1 MPGLAVGVAVSRSGS
16 YRSLMSDRQAL
27 TRSEELRSVT
37 SRHWDAFRRGDGQ
50 AAISRY
56 SLATGVTMFGTD
68 VSEYIDDPDKLVRYR
83 RKEFEVL
90 GNWPLG
96 EAEIDAWTED
106 NVGWSVIRSTVGFGE
121 ASRALRVTLV
131 FRLEGDDWRVIHQH
145 WSVGSPNP
153 EVFGTPLTYSLEQV
167 AEAVESRRPDL
178 AGWAAADG
186 TITVVFTDIESS
198 TALNLSFGDQAWIE
212 VLHAHNEV
220 VERLTLAQGGTV
232 VQRLGDGYMLVFPTA
247 RRALRAATTIE
258 SEITA
263 TFSDPGSPIRVRIG
277 VHTGEVIRDADDFF
291 GQAINYAA
299 RVAGAAAGGEV
310 LASALVHGLVSS
322 DREFSFGPH
331 REVAM
336 KGIEGGQPVYPLVID
351 RNPD

>member
-16 YRSLMSDRQAL
+16 YRSLMSDRQSL

-198 TALNLSFGDQAWIE
+198 TALDLSFGDQAWIE
-212 VLHAHNEV
+212 VLMLTTRSSSVSPSRRAARSSSASATATCWYSRPLAAHSG
-220 VERLTLAQGGTV
+220 Q
-232 VQRLGDGYMLVFPTA
+232 QRRSSPRSPRRSATRA
-247 RRALRAATTIE
+247 RRFASGSAFTRA
-258 SEITA
+258 
-263 TFSDPGSPIRVRIG
+263 
-277 VHTGEVIRDADDFF
+277 
-291 GQAINYAA
+291 
-299 RVAGAAAGGEV
+299 
-310 LASALVHGLVSS
+310 
-322 DREFSFGPH
+322 
-331 REVAM
+331 
-336 KGIEGGQPVYPLVID
+336 K
-351 RNPD
+351 